1 MCANRIFVYSA
12 AFTFLFGLGLFIR
25 VDPVMAQQVD
35 DERVSQDVDEVVVIE
50 AAIDEQLGKRPPT
63 GYKTES
69 ILLKRRVSY
78 ADLDLDEPADIQ
90 ELEHRIEMVAREACE
105 TLEKSFPLGQ
115 KSMADVRRCVKRA
128 IDGTKE
134 SFDAVVASA
143 H

>member
-1 MCANRIFVYSA
+1 MCAKRIFVFSA
-12 AFTFLFGLGLFIR
+12 AFAFLFGFGLFTRIE
-25 VDPVMAQQVD
+25 PVMAQQAD
-35 DERVSQDVDEVVVIE
+35 YERAGQDVDEVVVIE

-63 GYKTES
+63 GYKTDTV
-69 ILLKRRVSY
+69 LLKRQVSY
-78 ADLDLDEPADIQ
+78 ADLDLDEPADVQ
-90 ELEHRIEMVAREACE
+90 ELEHRIEMAAQEACE